1 MRLEFNVTGKQRKE
15 LVNII
20 AETLNTEAEYQ
31 RPPTYAF
38 IIGDFTVTRDGAV
51 EFDAADTDN
60 SEIQAVVEALKA
72 AGFESENGADVP
84 QECGD
89 GESAEHSPKDG
100 EQSEGGAESA
110 EEGGTFTMSYPS
122 AGFTPETIENLRKMV
137 DSKAPLLKKALGVH
151 ELPIEIDGEEVKF
164 AWFKAPIGH
173 AEIMSYSRF
182 LCQLCKT
189 AQSKKRVTATAPT
202 AFPNEKF
209 SMRTW
214 LISLDMKGEN
224 FALARK
230 MLMEKL
236 DGSAANRY
244 DTPLNPRGGERV
256 EKQVLSV
263 RFTADMLAK
272 IEAAAT
278 NSGMSRNAFIERVV
292 SEYVVSETGAVET
305 APETEVEDGD
315 E

>member
-1 MRLEFNVTGKQRKE
+1 
-15 LVNII
+15 
-20 AETLNTEAEYQ
+20 
-31 RPPTYAF
+31 
-38 IIGDFTVTRDGAV
+38 VTRDGAV

-89 GESAEHSPKDG
+89 GEQGENVAKSAEDS
-100 EQSEGGAESA
+100 
-110 EEGGTFTMSYPS
+110 GTFTMSYPS
-122 AGFTPETIENLRKMV
+122 AGFTPETLENLRKMV
-137 DSKAPLLKKALGVH
+137 NSKAPLLKKALEVD
-151 ELPIEIDGEEVKF
+151 ELPIEVDGEEVKF
-164 AWFKAPIGH
+164 TWFKAPLGH
-173 AEIMSYSRF
+173 AEITSYSRF

-189 AQSKKRVTATAPT
+189 AQSKKRVTATAPE

-214 LISLDMKGEN
+214 LISLDMKGED